1 MFLLENI
8 KISHKLIAFASLTLA
23 SLFIIAFLSVVK
35 MQIALSAIPELTH
48 SITFVDD
55 ARHAEA
61 IFKEL
66 RISAIKVPMTISK
79 EQLDSFK
86 KAYKTNRGHFNEL
99 LDRMINNNTC
109 SGYKECL
116 NVINVM
122 SEKLHDYDKAKD
134 EVIRLTEE
142 DKRVDAFLAV
152 ERLLVPIGDDIDKNV
167 NKIISIA
174 SDLSD
179 TSVNKVYD
187 RCNPFILYVVAIFTF
202 TILTITIYFIGRS
215 IIIPIQ
221 KLSRDSKIIASGD
234 LTVEVDTSMDQDNE
248 IGRLSHAFAD
258 MVDTLRS
265 ILLEINNNS
274 VNLSKTADELN
285 HRSNEVSDSNEEILK
300 QALAITNASTEI
312 ANTSKDIS
320 LNCSKASELSSETQK
335 IVKTDVEKIKAILDK
350 IREYN
355 EFNNDN
361 FTLIK
366 SLGEHTKKI
375 SGILETIQEIAEQT
389 NLLALNAAIEAAR
402 AGEHGRGF
410 AVVAD
415 EIRSLASRTSSSTK
429 EISLMINSIHEVEKK
444 TTASMVD
451 NLKKMNLIAEDSEE
465 IENGLNEINSSVET
479 VHHQITMI
487 ASATEQQTAT
497 SYEMTNK
504 LELISDTT
512 RNASAE
518 AKRSL
523 EISNLVEKM
532 SGNML
537 ENINH
542 FRL

>member
-187 RCNPFILYVVAIFTF
+187 RCNPFILYIVAIFTF

-234 LTVEVDTSMDQDNE
+234 LTVKVDGDLQVDDHHTIEDTGIVLGQAIARAAGNKKGIARYGSRIIPMDETLVLCAVDLC
-248 IGRLSHAFAD
+248 GRPYFSWNAEFQGEKMGGMSTQMVKEFFYAVSYSAMMNLHLKVLTPGNDHHMCEAMFKAFGKALD
-258 MVDTLRS
+258 MA
-265 ILLEINNNS
+265 
-274 VNLSKTADELN
+274 TA
-285 HRSNEVSDSNEEILK
+285 
-300 QALAITNASTEI
+300 
-312 ANTSKDIS
+312 KDPRI
-320 LNCSKASELSSETQK
+320 
-335 IVKTDVEKIKAILDK
+335 TDVL
-350 IREYN
+350 
-355 EFNNDN
+355 
-361 FTLIK
+361 
-366 SLGEHTKKI
+366 
-375 SGILETIQEIAEQT
+375 
-389 NLLALNAAIEAAR
+389 
-402 AGEHGRGF
+402 
-410 AVVAD
+410 
-415 EIRSLASRTSSSTK
+415 STK
-429 EISLMINSIHEVEKK
+429 GSI
-444 TTASMVD
+444 
-451 NLKKMNLIAEDSEE
+451 
-465 IENGLNEINSSVET
+465 
-479 VHHQITMI
+479 
-487 ASATEQQTAT
+487 
-497 SYEMTNK
+497 
-504 LELISDTT
+504 
-512 RNASAE
+512 
-518 AKRSL
+518 
-523 EISNLVEKM
+523 
-532 SGNML
+532 
-537 ENINH
+537 
-542 FRL
+542 